1 MTNESCWERPSFD
14 DYEDQVDNDM
24 DTEAVAELSR
34 LRIARVQSPQE
45 LDNQEVL
52 DQTLTGLD
60 ESDLK
65 KLVRTRRL

>member
-1 MTNESCWERPSFD
+1 
-14 DYEDQVDNDM
+14 M
-24 DTEAVAELSR
+24 DTEAVADLAR

-65 KLVRTRRL
+65 KLVRTHRL